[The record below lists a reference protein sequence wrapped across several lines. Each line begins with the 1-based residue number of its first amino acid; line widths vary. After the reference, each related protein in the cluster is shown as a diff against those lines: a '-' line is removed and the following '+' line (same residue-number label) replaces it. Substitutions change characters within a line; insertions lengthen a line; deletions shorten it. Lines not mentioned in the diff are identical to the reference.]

1 MSLTVQQLLTDAKRL
16 SGRLRDHDASA
27 DNVISNAQEVLKA
40 VDAMRQY
47 QEDIDN
53 LNSIA
58 HNRPRAQLVLGK
70 LSSKLY
76 AISSARYYS
85 KHTNSMFHYHSV
97 IILGI
102 QQENRHIRQLQHENK
117 ELRAAL
123 EEHQNAIELI
133 MSKYRQHIT
142 SLVHSSKLDNNA
154 INEQKSLVRSSANEI
169 LIICTSIEITRG

>member
-58 HNRPRAQLVLGK
+58 HNRPRAQLVLGR

-76 AISSARYYS
+76 VISSARYYS
-85 KHTNSMFHYHSV
+85 ET
-97 IILGI
+97 
-102 QQENRHIRQLQHENK
+102 HELYVPLSFCNTPRYTTGK
-117 ELRAAL
+117 P
-123 EEHQNAIELI
+123 
-133 MSKYRQHIT
+133 T
-142 SLVHSSKLDNNA
+142 HSS
-154 INEQKSLVRSSANEI
+154 V
-169 LIICTSIEITRG
+169 TT

>member
-70 LSSKLY
+70 LSRVKMSLTTWGSFETHELY
-76 AISSARYYS
+76 FPLSFCNNPRY
-85 KHTNSMFHYHSV
+85 TT
-97 IILGI
+97 G
-102 QQENRHIRQLQHENK
+102 EP
-117 ELRAAL
+117 
-123 EEHQNAIELI
+123 
-133 MSKYRQHIT
+133 T
-142 SLVHSSKLDNNA
+142 HSS
-154 INEQKSLVRSSANEI
+154 V
-169 LIICTSIEITRG
+169 TT

>member
-76 AISSARYYS
+76 AISLARYY
-85 KHTNSMFHYHSV
+85 T
-97 IILGI
+97 
-102 QQENRHIRQLQHENK
+102 HELYFPLSFCNNPRYTTGK
-117 ELRAAL
+117 P
-123 EEHQNAIELI
+123 
-133 MSKYRQHIT
+133 T
-142 SLVHSSKLDNNA
+142 HSS
-154 INEQKSLVRSSANEI
+154 V
-169 LIICTSIEITRG
+169 TT

>member
-70 LSSKLY
+70 LSRVKMSLTTWGPPLKMDHSKF
-76 AISSARYYS
+76 I
-85 KHTNSMFHYHSV
+85 F
-97 IILGI
+97 LGYPG
-102 QQENRHIRQLQHENK
+102 QPK
-117 ELRAAL
+117 
-123 EEHQNAIELI
+123 
-133 MSKYRQHIT
+133 KT
-142 SLVHSSKLDNNA
+142 
-154 INEQKSLVRSSANEI
+154 
-169 LIICTSIEITRG
+169 